1 MIMVE
6 QESHGKGACVM
17 MIIRGRRIFML
28 RVCVILILA
37 MAVLSEAYS
46 PKETYIRGIREEWGI
61 TLPIAEWEIYN
72 EAAGSSFAG
81 KGVRYHVFRYQDAAA
96 LQKAVSWHRGRN
108 MLVERKV
115 DALLRDME
123 ITKGYEVNFNGEYQY
138 FTLTNR
144 GSAKELFLL
153 YFPAQNRL
161 SVVEDYI

>member
-1 MIMVE
+1 
-6 QESHGKGACVM
+6 M

-61 TLPIAEWEIYN
+61 TLPTAEWEIYN

-144 GSAKELFLL
+144 
-153 YFPAQNRL
+153 
-161 SVVEDYI
+161 

>member
-61 TLPIAEWEIYN
+61 TLPTAEWEIYN

-144 GSAKELFLL
+144 GSATELFLL